1 MPSNTAAS
9 MFGGAGGR
17 GSRASVSSL
26 QGLRSM
32 LRKDERDHPAVDQAK
47 PTASAPPAAAD
58 APVDVKQTLR
68 GLNDRLSGYLGK
80 VKRLENENGDLE
92 REIDEI
98 LAKRKTPKGR
108 DWDEI
113 EKPLEGLKKQV
124 KDVTM
129 DNATLL
135 LQIDNAKLAEE
146 DLKNK
151 LDDEIKARKVLE
163 KEVVNLKKTY
173 EDTKLNRQQTQ
184 KEIDLVKEEL
194 ERLNQDHK
202 DEVEGLCEKIRDSEV
217 KVEIDSHNSN
227 LAIMLNNIRHQ
238 YDNLA
243 KKNLKDTEDWYQNE
257 FENIK
262 VVEAQNNEALLSG
275 KKDLK
280 ELLKQKQTLDIR
292 IQSIQAMI
300 RNLEES
306 LLNAKCEYQQHQA
319 PLNKMLLDLESEL
332 RKVRS
337 QVERQVETNKN
348 LLCVKMKLEAEI
360 NNYQLLIHG
369 MTVDNESLDFS
380 LEDVLLQEEHKPK
393 NQMIVAQDEASV
405 KQKDAPPSNS
415 APPGDPRAE
424 LADMLCEDAAAQ
436 HNGPPM
442 ETKKEKNDSSASS
455 SSSSSS
461 SSSEEEEKPAI
472 EEA

>member
-1 MPSNTAAS
+1 
-9 MFGGAGGR
+9 
-17 GSRASVSSL
+17 
-26 QGLRSM
+26 
-32 LRKDERDHPAVDQAK
+32 
-47 PTASAPPAAAD
+47 
-58 APVDVKQTLR
+58 
-68 GLNDRLSGYLGK
+68 
-80 VKRLENENGDLE
+80 
-92 REIDEI
+92 
-98 LAKRKTPKGR
+98 
-108 DWDEI
+108 
-113 EKPLEGLKKQV
+113 
-124 KDVTM
+124 M

-202 DEVEGLCEKIRDSEV
+202 DEVEDLCEKIRDSEV

-238 YDNLA
+238 YDNLG

-262 VVEAQNNEALLSG
+262 VVEAQNNETLLSG

-337 QVERQVETNKN
+337 QVERQVEINKN

-369 MTVDNESLDFS
+369 MTADNE
-380 LEDVLLQEEHKPK
+380 
-393 NQMIVAQDEASV
+393 
-405 KQKDAPPSNS
+405 
-415 APPGDPRAE
+415 R
-424 LADMLCEDAAAQ
+424 
-436 HNGPPM
+436 
-442 ETKKEKNDSSASS
+442 
-455 SSSSSS
+455 
-461 SSSEEEEKPAI
+461 
-472 EEA
+472 